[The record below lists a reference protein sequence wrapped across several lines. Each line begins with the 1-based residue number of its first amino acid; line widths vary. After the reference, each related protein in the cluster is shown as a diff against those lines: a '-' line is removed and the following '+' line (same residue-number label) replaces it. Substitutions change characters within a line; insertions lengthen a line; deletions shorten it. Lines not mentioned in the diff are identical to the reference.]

1 MLNRTGF
8 PLIFSVLAMACLLSS
23 CSTAPKRDESSWS
36 GSGARQWLS
45 KYCSKGPISVSGS
58 VVIQANTREF
68 KGQHPASIR
77 MENDGSFLLEVTHI
91 LGGTLLR
98 LRGRGDSFD
107 LEAPSRPQ
115 YNRTGVSRY
124 LGLEVPVLRALLQGE
139 LPCPKDASRSA
150 ETESGGPR
158 VRVRDGEWDWYYS
171 RAADGGEGVPYAVE
185 RVLGKGETPESTVQL
200 WIENWDSEGGFAR
213 KIRIKTA
220 DGELKWIWRSRE
232 P

>member
-1 MLNRTGF
+1 MQTLPGSNVV
-8 PLIFSVLAMACLLSS
+8 LSALAMACLLSS
-23 CSTAPKRDESSWS
+23 CATAPKRDESSWNVNR
-36 GSGARQWLS
+36 ARAWLS
-45 KYCSKGPISVSGS
+45 KYCSKGPISLSGS
-58 VVIQANTREF
+58 VVLQANTREF

-77 MENDGSFLLEVTHI
+77 MEKDGSFLLEVTHI

-107 LEAPSRPQ
+107 IEAPSRPQ

-139 LPCPKDASRSA
+139 LPCPSGAARSA
-150 ETESGGPR
+150 EPETQGPR
-158 VRVRDGEWDWYYS
+158 VRVREGEWDWVYS
-171 RAADGGEGVPYAVE
+171 RTADGGEGVPFAVE
-185 RVLGKGETPESTVQL
+185 RVLGKGETPETTARL